1 MDPHHYGTAGDPSQT
16 ERITDPAR
24 IAQLLKRIKDS
35 RALLSV
41 TVPAVTDVYLSAILD
56 VDPASGCFELDEL
69 APADGHL
76 ALVAAGRLNAFAQ
89 CSGVD
94 LSFTAQL
101 RSVERD
107 RNGNFYRVAFPTV
120 LYYRQRRAHYRVRV
134 ARGHIVPLLIG
145 LDADHAIEG
154 LLHDISA
161 GGLGGEFERY
171 SGPALVLGQV
181 LPDCELRLHD
191 HPPVH
196 LGLEVRFV
204 SADEP
209 LRRVRLGARFVD
221 VGRHEQKLIEQ
232 FVASLDRE
240 WRRRLSR
247 DRDP

>member
-41 TVPAVTDVYLSAILD
+41 TVPAVTDVFLSAILH
-56 VDPASGCFELDEL
+56 VDPAGGYFELDEL

-76 ALVAAGRLNAFAQ
+76 ALVAAARLNAFAQ

-94 LSFTAQL
+94 LSFTAVLQ
-101 RSVERD
+101 SVERD
-107 RNGNFYRVAFPTV
+107 SNGNFYRVAFPSV
-120 LYYRQRRAHYRVRV
+120 LYYRQRREHYRVRV
-134 ARGHIVPLLIG
+134 SRGQTVPLLIS
-145 LDADHAIEG
+145 LAEDHAIEG

-161 GGLGGEFERY
+161 GGLGGEFQRY
-171 SGPALVLGQV
+171 QGPALALGQV
-181 LPDCELRLHD
+181 LPDCELRLHG
-191 HPPVH
+191 HLPVRIS
-196 LGLEVRFV
+196 LEVRFV

-209 LRRVRLGARFVD
+209 LHRVRLGARFVD
-221 VGRHEQKLIEQ
+221 IGRHEQKLIEQ

-247 DRDP
+247 DRDQ